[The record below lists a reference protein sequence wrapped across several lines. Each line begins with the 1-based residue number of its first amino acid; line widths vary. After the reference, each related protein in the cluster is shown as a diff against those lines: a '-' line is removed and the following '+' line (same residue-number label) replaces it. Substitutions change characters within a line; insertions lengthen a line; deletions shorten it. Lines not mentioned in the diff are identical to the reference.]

1 MATGSTWAANPV
13 MTFRETRLRT
23 RATQVDALRRDDIN
37 CRGIGEEPGLAI
49 AQAEEG
55 HGAGPVAECSG
66 IERQACAAAIGEG
79 AAVGIQDDDLRMR
92 PQRMQR
98 VGIPTQMVGAIERAI
113 DKGKWCQGH
122 ISVGT

>member
-1 MATGSTWAANPV
+1 M
-13 MTFRETRLRT
+13 
-23 RATQVDALRRDDIN
+23 
-37 CRGIGEEPGLAI
+37 AI

-66 IERQACAAAIGEG
+66 IERQACTAVIREG